1 MAMLSN
7 AQRTTA
13 PLSSGTVWPVLRQK
27 ARIASG
33 MSPGATKSA
42 ASGLMND
49 RSGGRGGAKLVERL
63 PIEVRAGMV
72 PHAAAFLH
80 QPQPGDVLQQA
91 GRAADAAFVGE
102 VQLQHRIV
110 DHRLRRLDAQQRP
123 GAEADVAPVGPH
135 AGPAVGGHGHHRA
148 GRVVRAG
155 QHHLGRRQ
163 ARTRPPRSAAAG
175 PASCP
180 AG

>member
-1 MAMLSN
+1 
-7 AQRTTA
+7 
-13 PLSSGTVWPVLRQK
+13 
-27 ARIASG
+27 
-33 MSPGATKSA
+33 
-42 ASGLMND
+42 MND
-49 RSGGRGGAKLVERL
+49 RSGAAAALKLVERL

-80 QPQPGDVLQQA
+80 QPQPGDVLQQP

-102 VQLQHRIV
+102 IELQHRIV
-110 DHRLRRLDAQQRP
+110 DDRLRRLDAQQRP

-135 AGPAVGGHGHHRA
+135 AGLAVGGHGHHGA

-163 ARTRPPRSAAAG
+163 AAFGRHARPQRPQRRPRLRDRAENPRRQRKLA
-175 PASCP
+175 PATPSP
-180 AG
+180 SRPLTGS